1 MNDKLYNNQETGS
14 VGFKFLNTIDE
25 LAGID
30 ISDPVLHVLC
40 LAGSMSFVFQEV
52 YYHIVPSDYVI
63 LPNALLASDF
73 RVNSDFRGIIMVL
86 SERQVGTMALNSN
99 YGIIGHLSLLR
110 NPVMRLT
117 EAEMEMCKEDMLLLR
132 HREANHQHLFRQEML
147 SHLLLAHI
155 LDLFDIHARRYHA
168 ETVTKRNAEI
178 LGRFIAMLYRG
189 DYLEHRDLDYYA
201 SALCITPHYL
211 SEISKKV
218 CDVPATYWI
227 DRSLLLE
234 IVKLL
239 HKKELSLSEISQ
251 RLHFSSLAYF
261 SRYVFKHTG
270 MSPSEL
276 RKRQE

>member
-1 MNDKLYNNQETGS
+1 MNDNQYHTKEKDP
-14 VGFKFLNTIDE
+14 VGFKFLNTVSE
-25 LAGID
+25 LDRID
-30 ISDPVLHVLC
+30 IADPVLHVLC
-40 LAGSMSFVFQEV
+40 LKGGMSFVFQEV
-52 YYHIVPSDYVI
+52 YYHVVPSDYVI

-73 RVNSDFRGIIMVL
+73 KESLEFQGIIMVL
-86 SERQVGTMALNSN
+86 SEHQVGTMALNSN

-110 NPVMRLT
+110 NPVMQLT
-117 EAEMEMCKEDMLLLR
+117 EAEMAECKEDLLLLR
-132 HREANHQHLFRQEML
+132 HREADRQHLFRHEML

-168 ETVTKRNAEI
+168 EAVTERHTE
-178 LGRFIAMLYRG
+178 LLRRFIAMLYRG
-189 DYLEHRDLDYYA
+189 DYREHRDLDYYA
-201 SALCITPHYL
+201 SALCITSHYL

-218 CDVPATYWI
+218 CEVPATYWI

-239 HKKELSLSEISQ
+239 HNKELSLSEISQ

-261 SRYVFKHTG
+261 SRYVRKHTG